1 MQGNLKEDVGR
12 INIPSP
18 VCRRSIVLL
27 IVLLFPY
34 LEKYFKNN
42 SGIIT
47 LSVLKPCADK
57 DPACVKSIA
66 LCEKEQ
72 HLNTIIKTC
81 AATYTFC

>member
-1 MQGNLKEDVGR
+1 MQGNLIEDVGR

-27 IVLLFPY
+27 IVLLFSY
-34 LEKYFKNN
+34 FEKYFKNN

-47 LSVLKPCADK
+47 LDVLEPCADK

-66 LCEKEQ
+66 LCKNEQ
-72 HLNTIIKTC
+72 DLNTMIKSC
-81 AATYTFC
+81 AATCMFC